1 VATPVEDP
9 ADMVALAERI
19 RSGDGAAE
27 GELVAL
33 FQRRVFVMALVRT
46 HNQETA
52 RDLAQETMLGVL
64 CSLRDG
70 KLREAERLP
79 AYVLGTAHNVIN
91 NFLRARRLRPE
102 AVPLPDDL
110 PAAAGDDG
118 HERAEHE
125 FLARRALSTL
135 APGDR
140 LVLLLTLVDGLKPGE
155 IAARLGL
162 SSEVVRKRKSRA
174 VERARAALGMVS
186 RS

>member
-1 VATPVEDP
+1 MA
-9 ADMVALAERI
+9 ALAERI
-19 RSGDGAAE
+19 RGGDGAAE
-27 GELVAL
+27 EELVAR

-64 CSLRDG
+64 CSLRAG
-70 KLREAERLP
+70 RLRETERLS
-79 AYVLGTAHNVIN
+79 AYVHGTARNVIN
-91 NFLRARRLRPE
+91 NFLRTRRLRPE
-102 AVPLPDDL
+102 AVPLPDEV
-110 PAAAGDDG
+110 PFAGDDE
-118 HERAEHE
+118 ERERTEHE

-135 APGDR
+135 ASGDR
-140 LVLLLTLVDGLKPGE
+140 LILLLTLVEGLKPGE

-174 VERARAALGMVS
+174 VERARSVLGKVS